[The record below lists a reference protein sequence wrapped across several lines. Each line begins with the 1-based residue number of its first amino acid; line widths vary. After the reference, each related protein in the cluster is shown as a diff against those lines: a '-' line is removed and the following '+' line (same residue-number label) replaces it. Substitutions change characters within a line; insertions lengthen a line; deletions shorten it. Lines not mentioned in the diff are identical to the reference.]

1 MNCVKWL
8 DQLERCTYPESTPRA
23 FADTSVTGWK
33 REEQNDG
40 LATVR
45 SHEWETDLLEFSSQ
59 PAPRRCLSACPD
71 AGHSGRVEL
80 EVAAGERLASS
91 HASAPWPAKTST
103 VDAPRGA
110 AQRDENAE
118 LLRLTNVTKRFPG
131 VVALDSVSF
140 DLKRGEVHAVC
151 GENGAGKST
160 LMKIISGQYPPDEG
174 SLLYKG
180 KECRFASSLE
190 AQAVGIAIVHQE
202 LNLVPHLSVAE
213 NIFLAREPRRG
224 IFVDRARLR
233 TDAQRCLDR
242 LGVDI
247 APTTLVR
254 TLSVAQRQMVEIAKA
269 LSLEAEVL
277 IMDEPTSSLTEAE
290 TGQLF
295 RIIHELKRAG
305 VGIIYISHR
314 LDEMTEIV
322 DRVTVMRDGRY
333 VSTDVFRETTID
345 KVVARMVGRS
355 LEDKFPP
362 RTSVPIEEVLLSV
375 DRLTRTNVFGPVSF
389 ELRRGEILG
398 FAGLMGAGRTE
409 VARAIFGA
417 DLPDNGTVK
426 LGNEILAIHSPIDAI
441 RHGIAYLSEDRKA
454 NGLAVNMPVASNIT
468 LAHMDAVSNRFGF
481 IRFAAEAAVAQRYID
496 ALGIRTPGVRQIA
509 RNLSGGNQQKVVI
522 SKWLFRDSRVLF
534 FDEPTRGIDV
544 GAKFAIYE
552 LLDKLA
558 AQGIGVVM
566 ISSEL
571 PEILG
576 MTDRVAVFHEGE
588 LVTILETRQ
597 TSQEEIMHY
606 ASGRM
611 LSAHASG
618 DSQ

>member
-1 MNCVKWL
+1 VRAHG
-8 DQLERCTYPESTPRA
+8 QRHELETA
-23 FADTSVTGWK
+23 
-33 REEQNDG
+33 
-40 LATVR
+40 
-45 SHEWETDLLEFSSQ
+45 LLEFSTRH
-59 PAPRRCLSACPD
+59 APRRALSVRPHSGHARLAIAPGEHRTSAPSACVSASEP
-71 AGHSGRVEL
+71 VNPP
-80 EVAAGERLASS
+80 AADTSDRSS
-91 HASAPWPAKTST
+91 RP
-103 VDAPRGA
+103 
-110 AQRDENAE
+110 DENGE
-118 LLRLTNVTKRFPG
+118 LLRLTGVTKRFPG

-140 DLKRGEVHAVC
+140 DLRRAEVHAVC

-160 LMKIISGQYPPDEG
+160 LMKIISGQYAPDDG
-174 SLLYKG
+174 SIIYKG
-180 KECRFASSLE
+180 SECRFASSLE
-190 AQAVGIAIVHQE
+190 AQAAGIAIIHQE

-224 IFVDRARLR
+224 VFVDRARLR
-233 TDAQRCLDR
+233 ADAQRCLDR

-247 APTTLVR
+247 APGTPVR
-254 TLSVAQRQMVEIAKA
+254 TLPVAQRQMVEIAKA
-269 LSLEAEVL
+269 LSLDAEVL
-277 IMDEPTSSLTEAE
+277 IMDEPTSSLTETE
-290 TGQLF
+290 TRQLF

-362 RTSVPIEEVLLSV
+362 RTSVPTGDVLLSV
-375 DRLTRTNVFGPVSF
+375 DQLTRANVFGPVSF

-417 DLPDNGTVK
+417 DLPDSGTIR
-426 LGNEILAIHSPIDAI
+426 LGDEALAIRSPIDAI
-441 RHGIAYLSEDRKA
+441 RRGIAYLSEDRKA
-454 NGLAVNMPVASNIT
+454 NGLSLNMPVASNIT
-468 LAHMDAVSNRFGF
+468 LANMDAVSNRLGF
-481 IRFAAEAAVAQRYID
+481 IRFATEAAVAKRYVD
-496 ALGIRTPGVRQIA
+496 ALGIRTPSVRQIA

-576 MTDRVAVFHEGE
+576 MTDRVAVFHEGD

-606 ASGRM
+606 ASGRRG
-611 LSAHASG
+611 ASDTSG
-618 DSQ
+618 ASQ

>member
-1 MNCVKWL
+1 ML
-8 DQLERCTYPESTPRA
+8 DFPA
-23 FADTSVTGWK
+23 
-33 REEQNDG
+33 
-40 LATVR
+40 
-45 SHEWETDLLEFSSQ
+45 Q
-59 PAPRRCLSACPD
+59 PAPRRPIPAQADSVHFRCFELIVDERRAATATQSPDPVGGSA
-71 AGHSGRVEL
+71 
-80 EVAAGERLASS
+80 
-91 HASAPWPAKTST
+91 T
-103 VDAPRGA
+103 DAPRGNTRSGD
-110 AQRDENAE
+110 QAE
-118 LLRLTNVTKRFPG
+118 LLRLNNITKRFPG
-131 VVALDSVSF
+131 VLALDNVSF
-140 DLKRGEVHAVC
+140 DLRRGEVHAVC

-160 LMKIISGQYPPDEG
+160 LMKIISGQYPPDDG
-174 SLLYKG
+174 TLIYKG
-180 KECRFASSLE
+180 SQRHFTSSLE
-190 AQAVGIAIVHQE
+190 AQAAGIAIIHQE
-202 LNLVPHLSVAE
+202 LNLVPQLSVAE

-224 IFVDRARLR
+224 IFVDRARLHA
-233 TDAQRCLDR
+233 DGQRCLER
-242 LGVDI
+242 LRVDI
-247 APTTLVR
+247 EPGTLVR

-269 LSLEAEVL
+269 LSLDAEVL
-277 IMDEPTSSLTEAE
+277 IMDEPTSSLTEEE
-290 TGQLF
+290 TTQLF
-295 RIIHELKRAG
+295 KIIHELKRAG

-333 VSTDVFRETTID
+333 VATDMFRDTTIN
-345 KVVARMVGRS
+345 KIVARMVGRS
-355 LEDKFPP
+355 LEDKFPA
-362 RTSVPIEEVLLSV
+362 RTSVPTDDVLLSV
-375 DRLTRTNVFGPVSF
+375 DQLTRTNVFGPVSF

-398 FAGLMGAGRTE
+398 FAGLLGAGRTE

-417 DLPDNGTVK
+417 DPLDSGTVH
-426 LGNEILAIHSPIDAI
+426 LGTETLAIRSPIDAI

-454 NGLAVNMPVASNIT
+454 SGLSVNMPVASNIT
-468 LAHMDAVSNRFGF
+468 LANLGAVSNRFGF

-496 ALGIRTPGVRQIA
+496 ALGIRTPSIRQIA

-552 LLDKLA
+552 LLDRLA
-558 AQGIGVVM
+558 GQGIGVVM

-606 ASGRM
+606 ASGRTVN
-611 LSAHASG
+611 SDKSG
-618 DSQ
+618 TSGISGAPGVSR